1 MLGADIKVGGNMFKI
16 AENDLFIECL
26 HDLHMI
32 SF

>member
-1 MLGADIKVGGNMFKI
+1 MLRADIKVGGNVIKI
-16 AENDLFIECL
+16 AENDPFIECL